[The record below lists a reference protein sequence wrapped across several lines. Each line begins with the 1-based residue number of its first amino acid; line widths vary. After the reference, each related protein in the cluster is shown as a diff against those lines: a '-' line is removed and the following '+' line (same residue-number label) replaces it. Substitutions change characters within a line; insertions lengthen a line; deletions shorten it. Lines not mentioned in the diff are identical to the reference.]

1 MRQGDVVKIE
11 IINKEEKLLPQ
22 KELTRS
28 IDGASENDVKVL
40 ALLCCY
46 ASDRVVDTDLCKD
59 SIIQILGIDSGEFE
73 SAVAFWR
80 GAKVLKISKGTKKSE
95 TTKSETITEV
105 KAETKIED
113 KLPDYT
119 QSEMADKISQITD
132 LKDVIDE
139 CQQILGKIFS
149 PSDVS
154 VIVGM
159 ADRLA
164 LSGEYIIMFV
174 AYCAGMEK
182 KSLRYIEKA
191 ACALYD
197 DGIDTPDK
205 LASYIE
211 NKEKCHEESVKIR
224 RMMGCADRALSPK
237 ESALLKKWLEQYSYG
252 FEIIKRAYDITADRG
267 IKGPFFPYMGAIL
280 DAWYNKGYKTEADV
294 DEMLNQYKK
303 SQKESTT
310 GFDTDDFFS
319 KAVEK
324 TKRKRNAKN
333 TEES

>member
-1 MRQGDVVKIE
+1 MPFVRQGDVVKIE
-11 IINKEEKLLPQ
+11 IINKDEKLLPF
-22 KELTRS
+22 KELMRS

-40 ALLCCY
+40 VLLCAY
-46 ASDRVVDTDLCKD
+46 ADGRIVDTDECKEGI
-59 SIIQILGIDSGEFE
+59 SETLGLDSGEFE

-80 GAKVLKISKGTKKSE
+80 GAKVLKMSKGTKK
-95 TTKSETITEV
+95 TEV
-105 KAETKIED
+105 IKLDTKNCTKLED
-113 KLPDYT
+113 KLPEYT
-119 QSEMADKISQITD
+119 QGEMADKISQIKD

-182 KSLRYIEKA
+182 KSLRYIEKSV
-191 ACALYD
+191 CAIYD
-197 DGIDTPDK
+197 EGIDTPDK
-205 LASYIE
+205 LAAYIE
-211 NKEKCHEESVKIR
+211 NKEKCHEESVKVR
-224 RMMGCADRALSPK
+224 RMMGCADRDLSPK
-237 ESALLKKWLEQYSYG
+237 ESALLKKWLEEYSYE
-252 FEIIKRAYDITADRG
+252 FEIIKRAYDIAADRG
-267 IKGPFFPYMGAIL
+267 IKGSFFPYMGAIL
-280 DAWYNKGYKTEADV
+280 DAWYNKGYKTAKDV
-294 DEMLNQYKK
+294 DEMLDQYKK
-303 SQKESTT
+303 SKNESGR

-333 TEES
+333 TEEK

>member
-1 MRQGDVVKIE
+1 MPELRQGDVVKIE
-11 IINKEEKLLPQ
+11 IINKDEKFLPF
-22 KELTRS
+22 KELLRS

-40 ALLCCY
+40 TLLCAC
-46 ASDRVVDTDLCKD
+46 ADGRIIDTDECKD
-59 SIIQILGIDSGEFE
+59 IIIEVLGLDSGEFE

-80 GAKVLKISKGTKKSE
+80 GAKVLKMSKGAKK
-95 TTKSETITEV
+95 TDGVKQEV
-105 KAETKIED
+105 QASNKLEE

-119 QSEMADKISQITD
+119 QSEMADKISQISE

-159 ADRLA
+159 ADRLS

-182 KSLRYIEKA
+182 KSLRYIEKSV
-191 ACALYD
+191 CALYD
-197 DGIDTPDK
+197 EGIDTVDK
-205 LASYIE
+205 LAKYIE
-211 NKEKCHEESVKIR
+211 NKEKCHEESVKVR
-224 RMMGCADRALSPK
+224 RMMGCADRDLSPK
-237 ESALLKKWLEQYSYG
+237 ESTLLKKWLEEFSYNL
-252 FEIIKRAYDITADRG
+252 EIIKKAYDIAADRG
-267 IKGPFFPYMGAIL
+267 VKGSFFPYMGAIL
-280 DAWYNKGYKTEADV
+280 DAWFNKGYKTAKDV
-294 DEMLNQYKK
+294 DEMLSQYKK
-303 SQKESTT
+303 SQKESGT

-333 TEES
+333 AEEK